1 MILPSF
7 QATEYHCNTYSCA
20 NEFLLDALTACDKAT
35 GERKNKLLKLCDDFS
50 KWIFSAP
57 NEVLGYEIRLLNRLQ
72 VLKRQRNLNIDEIS
86 LLYELIEHKETSEE
100 TRIGA
105 YLLLDQQQPAKIH
118 FGKLND
124 TEKNNFKK
132 YPIYHFWET
141 EYET

>member
-1 MILPSF
+1 MAKIV
-7 QATEYHCNTYSCA
+7 
-20 NEFLLDALTACDKAT
+20 
-35 GERKNKLLKLCDDFS
+35 KN
-50 KWIFSAP
+50 I
-57 NEVLGYEIRLLNRLQ
+57 E
-72 VLKRQRNLNIDEIS
+72 EIS